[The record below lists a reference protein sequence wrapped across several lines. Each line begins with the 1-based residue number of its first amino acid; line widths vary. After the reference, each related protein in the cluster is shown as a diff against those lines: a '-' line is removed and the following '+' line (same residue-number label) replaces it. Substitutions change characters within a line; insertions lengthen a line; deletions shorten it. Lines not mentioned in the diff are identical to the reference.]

1 MPTLVPNRFLVRV
14 CHPCPYVKGMP
25 REHSDRLLDL
35 PESGRPHAL
44 AALDGRADFADLR
57 LGWNELGLGVQVT
70 VTGKSQPPA
79 GDSDRPRTSD
89 GLTLWIDTRDARA
102 SHRASRYCHQFHF
115 LPAGDSDRPRTSD
128 GLTLWIDTR
137 DARASHRASRYCHQ
151 FHFLP
156 AGGGPD
162 KDQPAFSQSKINR
175 ALQDAPLCSP
185 ADVAFR
191 CERLKNGY
199 RLEAFLPAAVLTGFD
214 PEQHPRLGL
223 FYHLRDAELGDQF
236 LSVGHE
242 FPFTDDPSLWEP
254 LELVKAK

>member
-115 LPAGDSDRPRTSD
+115 LPAG
-128 GLTLWIDTR
+128 
-137 DARASHRASRYCHQ
+137 
-151 FHFLP
+151 
-156 AGGGPD
+156 GGPD

-191 CERLKNGY
+191 CERLKKGY